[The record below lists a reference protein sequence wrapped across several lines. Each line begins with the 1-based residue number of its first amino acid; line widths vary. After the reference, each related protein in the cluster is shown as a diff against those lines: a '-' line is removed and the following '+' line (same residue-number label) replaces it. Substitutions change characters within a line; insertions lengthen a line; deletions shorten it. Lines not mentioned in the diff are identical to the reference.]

1 MGTTHHTSEATQ
13 RGARMLRTA
22 LGPAIAHFM
31 EDASVVEVMLNPD
44 GRLWVDRLAGGLA
57 DTGERLSFAD
67 GERIV
72 RLVAHHVGA
81 EVHPGAPR
89 VSAELPETGERFEGL
104 LPPITTGPA
113 FAIRKPASSVFS
125 LDDYVA
131 AGIMSADQAEALRL
145 AVAERRNILVAGG
158 TSTGKTTLTN
168 ALLAEVAK
176 TSDRVVLIEDT
187 RELQCLT
194 PNLVALRTKDGVAT
208 LSDLVR
214 SSLRLRPDRVPIGEV
229 RGSEALDL
237 VKCWGTGH
245 PGGIGT
251 IHAGSAIG
259 ALRRLEQ
266 LIQEAVVTVPRA
278 LIAETI
284 DLVAVLSGRGSARRL
299 TELARVEGLGPTGD
313 YLVIPV
319 EASQQTGEP

>member
-1 MGTTHHTSEATQ
+1 MAAAHHHQGFA

-22 LGPAIAHFM
+22 LGPAIARHL
-31 EDASVVEVMLNPD
+31 EDPSVVEVMLNPD
-44 GRLWVDRLAGGLA
+44 GRLWIDRLSEGLS
-57 DTGERLSFAD
+57 DTGERLLPAD

-81 EVHPGAPR
+81 EVHAGAPR

-104 LPPITTGPA
+104 LPPVVGAPT
-113 FAIRKPASSVFS
+113 FAIRKPAVAVFT
-125 LDDYVA
+125 LEDYVR
-131 AGIMSADQAEALRL
+131 AGIMSAGQAEALRS
-145 AVAERRNILVAGG
+145 AVASRANILVAGG

-187 RELQCLT
+187 RELQCAA
-194 PNLVALRTKDGVAT
+194 PNLVALRTKDGAAS

-214 SSLRLRPDRVPIGEV
+214 SALRLRPDRIPIGEV
-229 RGSEALDL
+229 RGAEALDL
-237 VKCWGTGH
+237 LKAWGTGH

-251 IHAGSAIG
+251 IHAGSAVG
-259 ALRRLEQ
+259 ALRRMEQ

-284 DLVAVLSGRGSARRL
+284 NLVAVLAGRGVARRL
-299 TELARVEGLGPTGD
+299 TELARVEGLGPDGDYRVTPILTGD
-313 YLVIPV
+313 P
-319 EASQQTGEP
+319 T